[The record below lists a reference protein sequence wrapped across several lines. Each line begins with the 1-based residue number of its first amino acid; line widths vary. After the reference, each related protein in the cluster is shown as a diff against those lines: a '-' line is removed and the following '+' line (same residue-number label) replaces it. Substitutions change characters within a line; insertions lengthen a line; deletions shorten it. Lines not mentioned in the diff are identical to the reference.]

1 MTVSIDD
8 SPSTIGPR
16 SPVDFLATLAEPPPR
31 ELNDL
36 IAQLVAFE
44 TRKRRGG
51 VRRSVLQLQRMSV
64 TTGRLLAGAMF
75 LAVGIL
81 TAPCAMAQ
89 PAASAPPAVGVVTVE
104 REPMTDSYEFN
115 GRI

>member
-8 SPSTIGPR
+8 SSSTIGPR
-16 SPVDFLATLAEPPPR
+16 IPVDVLTTLAEPPPR

-44 TRKRRGG
+44 TRK
-51 VRRSVLQLQRMSV
+51 V
-64 TTGRLLAGAMF
+64 GAVF

-81 TAPCAMAQ
+81 AAPYAMAQ
-89 PAASAPPAVGVVTVE
+89 PAASVPPAVGVVTVE
-104 REPMTDSYEFN
+104 RQPMTDSYEFN
-115 GRI
+115 GRIRPINSV